1 MRDMRYAA
9 LFLVAAAAL
18 AGCVSMYDVEE
29 KSIGTLQADMSAGRV
44 TSVDL
49 VKAYEDRIAKMDHA
63 GPRVNSVIA
72 LNRDARKEA
81 EALDAER
88 AAGKVRGPLHGVPIL
103 VKDNIETKGMA
114 TTAGSLALV
123 DNVAAADAPVIA
135 RLREAGAI
143 VLGKTN
149 LSEWANIRSSASIS
163 GWSAVG
169 GLTKNPYVLDR
180 NACGSS
186 SGSGAAAAASFA
198 AGAIGTETNG
208 SVTCPATVNGLVGIK
223 PTVGLVSRTRIIPIS
238 HTQDTAGPMTRD
250 VEDTAL
256 LLTAM
261 AGTDPAD
268 PATAEADKRRA
279 DYTKALD
286 PNALKGKRIGVL
298 RFLSGYHRDV
308 NSAFDKA
315 LAALKDAGAE
325 LVEIKDF
332 KAEREIS
339 DAELIILLT
348 ELKVDLNA
356 YLAATPA
363 AVKARTLKDLI
374 AFNKAHR
381 EELALFGQDL
391 FQRAEDTKGL
401 GDPAYRDAAA
411 KAKRMA
417 GAEGIDKML
426 DDHKLDALVAPTGGP
441 AWTSDVV
448 NGDHFLGAA
457 SMLAAVAGY
466 PHITVPMGSSHGLPI
481 GLSFMGEAWSEAK
494 LIGMAYAF
502 EQKTKA
508 RTAPK
513 YLKTIADDPALATAI
528 SGASGL
534 R

>member
-1 MRDMRYAA
+1 
-9 LFLVAAAAL
+9 
-18 AGCVSMYDVEE
+18 MYDVEE
-29 KSIGTLQADMSAGRV
+29 KSISTLQADMSAGRV
-44 TSVDL
+44 TSAEL
-49 VKAYEDRIAKMDHA
+49 VKSSEARIAAMDHA

-72 LNRDARKEA
+72 LNPDALKDA
-81 EALDAER
+81 EKLDAER
-88 AAGKVRGPLHGVPIL
+88 AAGKPRGPLHGVPIL
-103 VKDNIETKGMA
+103 VKDNIEAKGMA
-114 TTAGSLALV
+114 TTAGSLALI
-123 DNVAAADAPVIA
+123 DNVSAQDAPVIA
-135 RLREAGAI
+135 RLKAVGAI

-198 AGAIGTETNG
+198 AGAIGTETDG
-208 SVTCPATVNGLVGIK
+208 SITCPATVSGLVGIK
-223 PTVGLVSRTRIIPIS
+223 PTVGLVSRARIIPIS
-238 HTQDTAGPMTRD
+238 RSQDTAGPMTRD
-250 VEDTAL
+250 VEDAAL

-268 PATAEADKRRA
+268 PATKEADAHRA

-308 NSAFDKA
+308 NAAFDKA
-315 LAALKDAGAE
+315 LAVLKDNGAE
-325 LVEIKDF
+325 LVEITAF
-332 KAEREIS
+332 NGQGVIS
-339 DAELIILLT
+339 NAELTIMLT

-356 YLAATPA
+356 YLATTPN
-363 AVKARTLKDLI
+363 AVKARTLKDII
-374 AFNKAHR
+374 AFNKENR

-391 FQRAEDTKGL
+391 FLQAETTSGL
-401 GDPAYRDAAA
+401 DDETYLEAAA

-417 GAEGIDKML
+417 GADGIDKVMKGN
-426 DDHKLDALVAPTGGP
+426 KLDALVAPTGGP
-441 AWTSDVV
+441 AWTNDVV

-457 SMLAAVAGY
+457 SMLPAVAGY
-466 PHITVPMGSSHGLPI
+466 PHITVPMGDSKGLPL

-508 RTAPK
+508 RTPPK
-513 YLKTIADDPALATAI
+513 YLKTIEIDRLLPA
-528 SGASGL
+528 
-534 R
+534 RVWRPDEK